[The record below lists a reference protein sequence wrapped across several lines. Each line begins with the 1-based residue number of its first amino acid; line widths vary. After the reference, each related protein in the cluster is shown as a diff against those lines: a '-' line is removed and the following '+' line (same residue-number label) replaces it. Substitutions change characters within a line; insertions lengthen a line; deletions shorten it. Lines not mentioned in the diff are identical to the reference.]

1 MKILLKMKKMI
12 NTKIAIA
19 IMSSLSF
26 IACTY
31 EYGVPQKKV
40 EEVATIEDIVVPA
53 NMVFNHPGLLHSQ
66 ADFDRMKT
74 KVDNQID
81 PWISGYNK
89 MISNSHASATY
100 VMKGP
105 VVTLIRGGGSVEEPL
120 PDNYSTAFNDA
131 HAAYLTAIR
140 WKITGDVA
148 YANKS
153 IQILNAWAAT
163 CTSISGDSNKA
174 LGAGIYGYQFA
185 NAAEIMRSYSGWNA
199 TDLAKFKKW
208 MLDVFYPVNYNFLQT
223 HYNTCNSH
231 YWANWD
237 LCNLASIMSIAV
249 LNDDVA
255 KYTYVINYLM
265 KGNGNGQL
273 LKAIN
278 YIHPK
283 TTNDDIDLG
292 QIQEAG
298 RDQGHALMVV
308 GLLGSIAQMGA
319 NQGLDIYGYN
329 DNMIL
334 KGAEYEAKFNAARLN
349 VPFKTYTNCDNI
361 THTAAADDAARG
373 SMRPIWERIYNH
385 YTVKKGIKA
394 RYIKMAK
401 DINYPEGGSGEYDP
415 NSGGYDDLGFGTLL
429 YSL

>member
-1 MKILLKMKKMI
+1 MKKNI
-12 NTKIAIA
+12 KTKIAIA
-19 IMSSLSF
+19 ALSSLAF
-26 IACTY
+26 IACSY
-31 EYGVPQKKV
+31 DYGLPEKKV
-40 EEVATIEDIVVPA
+40 EGGTVIEDITVPT
-53 NMVFNHPGLLHSQ
+53 NMVFAHPGLLHSQ

-74 KVDNQID
+74 KVENQID

-100 VMKGP
+100 TMKGP
-105 VVTLIRGGGSVEEPL
+105 LVTLIRGGGSLEEPL
-120 PDNYSTAFNDA
+120 PDNYGAAMEDA

-185 NAAEIMRSYSGWNA
+185 NAAEIMRDYSGWNA

-208 MLDVFYPVNYNFLQT
+208 MLDVFYPVNKAFLDT
-223 HYNTCNSH
+223 HWNACNTH

-237 LCNLASIMSIAV
+237 LCNLASVMSIAV
-249 LNDDVA
+249 LNDDVPMYSFA
-255 KYTYVINYLM
+255 INYLM
-265 KGNGNGQL
+265 KGVGNGQL

-283 TTNDDIDLG
+283 TANDDIDLG
-292 QIQEAG
+292 QVQESG
-298 RDQGHALMVV
+298 RDQGHTLMVI
-308 GLLGSIAQMGA
+308 GLLGSIAQMGE

-334 KGAEYEAKFNAARLN
+334 KGAEYVAKYNVARLN
-349 VPFKTYTNCDNI
+349 VPFKSYTNCDNI
-361 THTAAADDAARG
+361 THTVAADDAGRG
-373 SMRPIWERIYNH
+373 QIRPVWERIYNH
-385 YTVKKGIKA
+385 YTKDKGIKA

-401 DINYPEGGSGEYDP
+401 DVGYPEGGSGDLNP

-429 YSL
+429 YSVE

>member
-1 MKILLKMKKMI
+1 MKKI
-12 NTKIAIA
+12 KSTKNKFVWALLGSIA
-19 IMSSLSF
+19 F
-26 IACTY
+26 VACSY
-31 EYGVPQKKV
+31 DYGLPKDDKDDQ
-40 EEVATIEDIVVPA
+40 ANASEDITVPA
-53 NMVFNHPGLLHSQ
+53 NMKFVHPGLLHSKE
-66 ADFDRMKT
+66 DFDRMKT
-74 KVDNQID
+74 NVANNVD
-81 PWISGYNK
+81 PWLSGYNK
-89 MISNSHASATY
+89 MIGNSHASSTY

-105 VVTLIRGGGSVEEPL
+105 VATLIRGGGSKEEPAS
-120 PDNYSTAFNDA
+120 DNYSTAMNDA

-163 CTSISGDSNKA
+163 CTRISGDSNKA

-185 NAAEIMRSYSGWNA
+185 NAAEIMRDYSGWNA
-199 TDLAKFKKW
+199 ADLTKFKKW
-208 MLDVFYPVNYNFLQT
+208 MLDVFYPVNYDFLQT
-223 HYNTCNSH
+223 HYNTCSSH

-249 LNDDVA
+249 LNDDVE

-265 KGNGNGQL
+265 RGAGNGQL
-273 LKAIN
+273 IKAIN
-278 YIHPK
+278 YVHPK
-283 TTNDDIDLG
+283 SANDDIDLG

-308 GLLGSIAQMGA
+308 GLLGTIAQMA
-319 NQGLDIYGYN
+319 ETQGLDVYGYK
-329 DNMIL
+329 DNLIL
-334 KGAEYEAKFNAARLN
+334 KGAEYEAKFNYARLA
-349 VPFKTYTNCDNI
+349 VPFNKYTNCDNI

-373 SMRPIWERIYNH
+373 QIRPAWERIYNY

-401 DINYPEGGSGEYDP
+401 DLAYPEGGSGEYDP

-429 YSL
+429 YSR

>member
-1 MKILLKMKKMI
+1 MI
-12 NTKIAIA
+12 NTKTIFAI
-19 IMSSLSF
+19 ISSLSF

-31 EYGVPQKKV
+31 EYGVPEKKAD
-40 EEVATIEDIVVPA
+40 EVAVIEDIVVPA
-53 NMVFNHPGLLHSQ
+53 NKVFVHPGLLHSQ
-66 ADFDRMKT
+66 GDFDRMKT
-74 KVDNQID
+74 KVQNQVD

-89 MISNSHASATY
+89 MISNNHASATY

-105 VVTLIRGGGSVEEPL
+105 VVNLIRGGGSTEQPL
-120 PDNYSTAFNDA
+120 PDNYSTAMEDA

-148 YANKS
+148 FANKS

-163 CTSISGDSNKA
+163 CTTISGDSNRA

-185 NAAEIMRSYSGWNA
+185 NAAEIMRDYPGWNA
-199 TDLAKFKKW
+199 SDLAKFKKW
-208 MLDVFYPVNYNFLQT
+208 MLDVFYPVNLAFLNT
-223 HYNTCNSH
+223 HWNSCNTH

-237 LCNLASIMSIAV
+237 LCNLASMMSIAV
-249 LNDDVA
+249 LNDDVS

-265 KGNGNGQL
+265 KGSGNGQL

-283 TTNDDIDLG
+283 TANDDIDLG

-298 RDQGHALMVV
+298 RDQGHAIMVI
-308 GLLGSIAQMGA
+308 GLLGSIAQMGYT
-319 NQGLDIYGYN
+319 QGLDIYGYN

-349 VPFKTYTNCDNI
+349 VPFKSYTNCDNI
-361 THTAAADDAARG
+361 THTTAADDAARG
-373 SMRPIWERIYNH
+373 DIRPVWERIYNH
-385 YTVKKGIKA
+385 YTKRKGITA

-401 DINYPEGGSGEYDP
+401 GLGYPEGGSGDLNP

-429 YSL
+429 YSLE

>member
-1 MKILLKMKKMI
+1 MI
-12 NTKIAIA
+12 HTKIAIA
-19 IMSSLSF
+19 IISSLSF

-31 EYGVPQKKV
+31 DYGLPEKKV
-40 EEVATIEDIVVPA
+40 EESTVIEDITVPS
-53 NMVFNHPGLLHSQ
+53 NKVFAHPGLLHSK

-74 KVDNQID
+74 KVANNED

-89 MISNSHASATY
+89 MIANSHASSTY

-105 VVTLIRGGGSVEEPL
+105 VVTLIRGGGSREEPL

-185 NAAEIMRSYSGWNA
+185 NAAEIMRDYSGWNA
-199 TDLAKFKKW
+199 NDLAKFKKW
-208 MLDVFYPVNYNFLQT
+208 MLDVFYPVNKAFLDT
-223 HYNTCNSH
+223 HWNACSTH

-237 LCNLASIMSIAV
+237 LCNLASVMSIAV
-249 LNDDVA
+249 LNDDVG
-255 KYTYVINYLM
+255 KYSYAINYLM
-265 KGNGNGQL
+265 KGVGNGQL
-273 LKAIN
+273 IKAIN
-278 YIHPK
+278 YIHAK
-283 TTNDDIDLG
+283 TANDDIDLG
-292 QIQEAG
+292 QIQESG
-298 RDQGHALMVV
+298 RDQGHTLMVV
-308 GLLGSIAQMGA
+308 GLLGSIAQMGQT
-319 NQGLDIYGYN
+319 QGLDIYGYN

-334 KGAEYEAKFNAARLN
+334 KGAEYVAKYNAARLS
-349 VPFKTYTNCDNI
+349 VPFKSYTNCANV
-361 THTAAADDAARG
+361 THTVIADDAARG
-373 SMRPIWERIYNH
+373 ALRPVWERIYNH
-385 YTVKKGIKA
+385 YTVGKGINA

-401 DINYPEGGSGEYDP
+401 GAVYPEGGSGEYDP

-429 YSL
+429 YSK

>member
-1 MKILLKMKKMI
+1 MI

-19 IMSSLSF
+19 IISSLSF

-31 EYGVPQKKV
+31 EYGLPEKKV
-40 EEVATIEDIVVPA
+40 EEVAVIEDITVPA
-53 NMVFNHPGLLHSQ
+53 NKVFVHPGLLHSQ

-74 KVDNQID
+74 KVDNQVD

-105 VVTLIRGGGSVEEPL
+105 VVTLIRGGGSREEPL
-120 PDNYSTAFNDA
+120 PDNYSTAMEDA

-185 NAAEIMRSYSGWNA
+185 NAAEIMRDYSGWNA

-208 MLDVFYPVNYNFLQT
+208 MLDVFYPVNKAFLDT
-223 HYNTCNSH
+223 HWNACSTH

-237 LCNLASIMSIAV
+237 LCNLASMMSIAV
-249 LNDDVA
+249 LNDDVP
-255 KYTYVINYLM
+255 KYSYVINYLM
-265 KGNGNGQL
+265 KGVGNGQL
-273 LKAIN
+273 IKAIN
-278 YIHPK
+278 HIHAK

-292 QIQEAG
+292 QIQESG
-298 RDQGHALMVV
+298 RDQGHTLMVV
-308 GLLGSIAQMGA
+308 GLLGSIAQMGKT
-319 NQGLDIYGYN
+319 QGLDIYGYN

-334 KGAEYEAKFNAARLN
+334 KGAEYVAKYNAARLS
-349 VPFKTYTNCDNI
+349 VPFKTYTNCANV
-361 THTAAADDAARG
+361 THTTAADDAGR
-373 SMRPIWERIYNH
+373 SQIRPVWERIFNH
-385 YTVKKGIKA
+385 YTKGKGITA
-394 RYIKMAK
+394 RYIKTAK
-401 DINYPEGGSGEYDP
+401 DVGYPEGGSGDLNP

-429 YSL
+429 YSLE

>member
-1 MKILLKMKKMI
+1 MKKII

-19 IMSSLSF
+19 IFGCLSF
-26 IACTY
+26 IGCTY
-31 EYGVPQKKV
+31 EYGLPKV
-40 EEVATIEDIVVPA
+40 NAEEATVIEDIKVPA
-53 NMVFNHPGLLHSQ
+53 NMVFAHPGLLHSQ

-74 KVDNQID
+74 KVANQVD

-100 VMKGP
+100 AMKGP
-105 VVTLIRGGGSVEEPL
+105 VVKLIRGGGSKEEPS
-120 PDNYSTAFNDA
+120 PDNYSTAMEDA

-185 NAAEIMRSYSGWNA
+185 NAAEIMRDYSGWNA
-199 TDLAKFKKW
+199 TDLAKYKKW
-208 MLDVFYPVNYNFLQT
+208 MLDVFYPVNKAFLDT
-223 HYNTCNSH
+223 HWNACNTH

-249 LNDDVA
+249 LNDDVTMYNFA
-255 KYTYVINYLM
+255 INYLM
-265 KGNGNGQL
+265 KGVGNGQL

-278 YIHPK
+278 HIHPK
-283 TTNDDIDLG
+283 SANDDIDLG
-292 QIQEAG
+292 QIQESG
-298 RDQGHALMVV
+298 RDQGHTLMVI
-308 GLLGSIAQMGA
+308 GLLGSIAKMGDT
-319 NQGLDIYGYN
+319 QGLDIYGYN

-334 KGAEYEAKFNAARLN
+334 KGAEYVAKYNAARLS
-349 VPFKTYTNCDNI
+349 VPFTTYTNCANV
-361 THTAAADDAARG
+361 THTTTADDAGR
-373 SMRPIWERIYNH
+373 SQIRPVWERIYNH
-385 YTVKKGIKA
+385 YTKSKGIKA
-394 RYIKMAK
+394 RYIKTAK
-401 DINYPEGGSGEYDP
+401 DIGYPEGGSGDLNP

-429 YSL
+429 YSLD

>member
-1 MKILLKMKKMI
+1 MKNK
-12 NTKIAIA
+12 KIAIA
-19 IMSSLSF
+19 IAIISSFSF

-31 EYGVPQKKV
+31 EYGLPEKKA
-40 EEVATIEDIVVPA
+40 EEVVVIEDITVPA
-53 NMVFNHPGLLHSQ
+53 NKVFAHPGLLHSQ

-74 KVDNQID
+74 KVNNQTD

-105 VVTLIRGGGSVEEPL
+105 VVTLIRGGSSREEPL
-120 PDNYSTAFNDA
+120 ADNYSTAMEDA

-185 NAAEIMRSYSGWNA
+185 NAAEIMRDYSGWNA

-208 MLDVFYPVNYNFLQT
+208 MLDVFYPVNKAFLDT
-223 HYNTCNSH
+223 HWNTCNTH

-237 LCNLASIMSIAV
+237 LCNLASMMSIAV
-249 LNDDVA
+249 LNDDIPM
-255 KYTYVINYLM
+255 YTYVINYLM
-265 KGNGNGQL
+265 KGVGNGQL

-278 YIHPK
+278 HIHPK
-283 TTNDDIDLG
+283 SANDDIDLG
-292 QIQEAG
+292 QIQESG
-298 RDQGHALMVV
+298 RDQGHTLMVV
-308 GLLGSIAQMGA
+308 GLLSSIAQMGKT
-319 NQGLDIYGYN
+319 QGLDIYGYN

-334 KGAEYEAKFNAARLN
+334 KGAEYVAKYNAARLS

-361 THTAAADDAARG
+361 THTTAADDAGRG
-373 SMRPIWERIYNH
+373 QIRPVWERIYNH
-385 YTVKKGIKA
+385 YTKGKGITA
-394 RYIKMAK
+394 RYIKTAK
-401 DINYPEGGSGEYDP
+401 DVGYPEGGSGDLNP

-429 YSL
+429 YSLE

>member
-1 MKILLKMKKMI
+1 MI

-19 IMSSLSF
+19 IISSLSF

-31 EYGVPQKKV
+31 EYGLPEKKV
-40 EEVATIEDIVVPA
+40 EEVSVIEDITVPS
-53 NMVFNHPGLLHSQ
+53 NKVFAHPGLLHSQ

-74 KVDNQID
+74 KVDNQVD

-105 VVTLIRGGGSVEEPL
+105 VVTLIRGGGSREEPL
-120 PDNYSTAFNDA
+120 ADNYSTAMEDA

-185 NAAEIMRSYSGWNA
+185 NAAEIMRDYSGWNA

-208 MLDVFYPVNYNFLQT
+208 MLDVFYPVNKAFLDT
-223 HYNTCNSH
+223 HWNACSTH

-237 LCNLASIMSIAV
+237 LCNLASMMSIAV
-249 LNDDVA
+249 LNDDVSM
-255 KYTYVINYLM
+255 YTYVINYLM
-265 KGNGNGQL
+265 KGVGNGQL

-278 YIHPK
+278 HIHPK
-283 TTNDDIDLG
+283 SANDDIDLG
-292 QIQEAG
+292 QIQESG
-298 RDQGHALMVV
+298 RDQGHTLMVI
-308 GLLGSIAQMGA
+308 GLLGSIAQMA
-319 NQGLDIYGYN
+319 ENQGLDIYGYN

-334 KGAEYEAKFNAARLN
+334 KGAEYVAKYNAARLN
-349 VPFKTYTNCDNI
+349 VPFKTYTNCANV
-361 THTAAADDAARG
+361 THTTAADDAGR
-373 SMRPIWERIYNH
+373 SQIRPVWERIYNH
-385 YTVKKGIKA
+385 YTKGKGISA
-394 RYIKMAK
+394 RYVKMAK
-401 DINYPEGGSGEYDP
+401 ELGYPEGGSGDLNP

-429 YSL
+429 YSLE

>member
-1 MKILLKMKKMI
+1 MKNIKLTKTKFVWALLGS
-12 NTKIAIA
+12 IA
-19 IMSSLSF
+19 F
-26 IACTY
+26 VACSY
-31 EYGVPQKKV
+31 DYGLPQDKNDDKSN
-40 EEVATIEDIVVPA
+40 ASEDITVPA
-53 NMVFNHPGLLHSQ
+53 NMKFVHPGLLHSKE
-66 ADFDRMKT
+66 DFDRMKT
-74 KVDNQID
+74 NVANNVD
-81 PWISGYNK
+81 PWLAGYNK
-89 MISNSHASATY
+89 MISNSHSSATY

-105 VVTLIRGGGSVEEPL
+105 VATLIRGGGSKEEPL
-120 PDNYSTAFNDA
+120 SDNYSTAMNDA

-163 CTSISGDSNKA
+163 CTRISGDSNKA

-185 NAAEIMRSYSGWNA
+185 NAAEIMRDYSGWNA
-199 TDLAKFKKW
+199 ADLAKFKKW
-208 MLDVFYPVNYNFLQT
+208 MLDVFYPVNYDFLQT
-223 HYNTCNSH
+223 HYNTCSSH

-265 KGNGNGQL
+265 KGAGNGQL
-273 LKAIN
+273 IKAIN
-278 YIHPK
+278 YVHPK
-283 TTNDDIDLG
+283 GANDDIDLG

-308 GLLGSIAQMGA
+308 GLLGTIAQMA
-319 NQGLDIYGYN
+319 DTQGLDIYGYK
-329 DNMIL
+329 DNLIL
-334 KGAEYEAKFNAARLN
+334 KGAEYEAKFNYARLA
-349 VPFKTYTNCDNI
+349 VPFNKYTNCDNI

-373 SMRPIWERIYNH
+373 QIRPAWERIYNY

-394 RYIKMAK
+394 RYVKMAK
-401 DINYPEGGSGEYDP
+401 DLAYPEGGSGEYDP

-429 YSL
+429 YSR

>member
-1 MKILLKMKKMI
+1 MKTIFTTLGLVCLVLVLGC
-12 NTKIAIA
+12 
-19 IMSSLSF
+19 SSSDSSTTTDTGGDNGGGTTVSDD
-26 IACTY
+26 IT
-31 EYGVPQKKV
+31 VPS
-40 EEVATIEDIVVPA
+40 
-53 NMVFNHPGLLHSQ
+53 NMVFAHPGLLHSQ
-66 ADFDRMKT
+66 TDFDRMKI
-74 KVDNQID
+74 KVQNQID

-89 MISNSHASATY
+89 MISNSHASANY

-105 VVTLIRGGGSVEEPL
+105 VVKLIRGGGSVEEPQA
-120 PDNYSTAFNDA
+120 DNYSTAMNDA

-153 IQILNAWAAT
+153 IEILNAWAST

-185 NAAEIMRSYSGWNA
+185 NAAEIMRDYSGWNV

-208 MLDVFYPVNYNFLQT
+208 MLDVFYPVSYSFLQT
-223 HYNTCNSH
+223 HNNTCNTH

-265 KGNGNGQL
+265 KGVGNGQL
-273 LKAIN
+273 IKAIN

-283 TTNDDIDLG
+283 SANDDIDLG

-298 RDQGHALMVV
+298 RDQGHALMVI
-308 GLLGSIAQMGA
+308 GLLGSIAQMGY
-319 NQGLDIYGYN
+319 NQGLDIYGYK

-334 KGAEYEAKFNAARLN
+334 KAAEYEAKFNVPRLP
-349 VPFKTYTNCDNI
+349 VPFTTYTNCANE
-361 THTAAADDAARG
+361 THTTVADDAGRG
-373 SMRPIWERIYNH
+373 QIRPVWERIYNH
-385 YTVKKGIKA
+385 YTKRKGIKA

-401 DINYPEGGSGEYDP
+401 DVGYPEGGSGDLNP

-429 YSL
+429 YSLE

>member
-1 MKILLKMKKMI
+1 MKNIKLTKTKFVWALLGS
-12 NTKIAIA
+12 IA
-19 IMSSLSF
+19 F
-26 IACTY
+26 VACSY
-31 EYGVPQKKV
+31 DYGLPQDKNDDKSN
-40 EEVATIEDIVVPA
+40 ASEDITVPA
-53 NMVFNHPGLLHSQ
+53 NMKFVHPGLLHSKE
-66 ADFDRMKT
+66 DFDRMKT
-74 KVDNQID
+74 NVANNVD
-81 PWISGYNK
+81 PWLAGYNK
-89 MISNSHASATY
+89 MISNSHSSATY

-105 VVTLIRGGGSVEEPL
+105 VATLIRGGGSKEEPL
-120 PDNYSTAFNDA
+120 SDNYSTAMNDA

-163 CTSISGDSNKA
+163 CTRISGDSNKA

-185 NAAEIMRSYSGWNA
+185 NAAEIMRDYSGWNA
-199 TDLAKFKKW
+199 ADLAKFKKW
-208 MLDVFYPVNYNFLQT
+208 MLDVFYPVNYDFLQT
-223 HYNTCNSH
+223 HYNTCSSH

-265 KGNGNGQL
+265 KGAGNGQL
-273 LKAIN
+273 IKAIN
-278 YIHPK
+278 YVHPK
-283 TTNDDIDLG
+283 GANDDIDLG

-308 GLLGSIAQMGA
+308 GLLGTIAQMA
-319 NQGLDIYGYN
+319 ETQGLDVYGYK
-329 DNMIL
+329 DNLIL
-334 KGAEYEAKFNAARLN
+334 KGAEYEAKFNYARLA
-349 VPFKTYTNCDNI
+349 VPFNKYTNCDNI

-373 SMRPIWERIYNH
+373 QIRPAWERIYNY

-394 RYIKMAK
+394 RYVKMAK
-401 DINYPEGGSGEYDP
+401 DLTYPEGGSGEYDP

-429 YSL
+429 YSR